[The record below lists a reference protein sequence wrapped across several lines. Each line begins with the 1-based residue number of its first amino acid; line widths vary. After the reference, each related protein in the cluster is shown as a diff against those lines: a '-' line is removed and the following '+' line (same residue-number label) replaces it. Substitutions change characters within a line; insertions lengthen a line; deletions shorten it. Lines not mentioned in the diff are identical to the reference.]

1 MAISIWIDS
10 EPMGT
15 LAKYQNRRIT
25 THSEDRTV
33 ATVTKAELASLL
45 NEKVGFKQPESKEMV
60 QAFFEEIVAALEVGD
75 NVKLAGFGNF
85 TLRDKTSRP
94 GRNPKTG
101 EVIPVTARRV
111 ATFHAS
117 EKLRKAAE
125 ASGRSMVKVVRAA

>member
-1 MAISIWIDS
+1 
-10 EPMGT
+10 
-15 LAKYQNRRIT
+15 
-25 THSEDRTV
+25 
-33 ATVTKAELASLL
+33 
-45 NEKVGFKQPESKEMV
+45 MV
-60 QAFFEEIVAALEVGD
+60 LAFFEEIVAALEVGD
-75 NVKLAGFGNF
+75 SVKLAGFGNF